1 MKATKKKLYEF
12 SNGPISSMQVERLP
26 ATEFT
31 TPHEIITF
39 YDDQK
44 LQAGSL
50 FMRTGSAAKIAK
62 ALALFDE

>member
-1 MKATKKKLYEF
+1 MKATKKKLYMF
-12 SNGPISSMQVERLP
+12 SNGLISIIEVERLP

-44 LQAGSL
+44 LHAGSL
-50 FMRTGSAAKIAK
+50 FMRVGSAVKFAK
-62 ALALFDE
+62 ALDFFTE

>member
-1 MKATKKKLYEF
+1 MKAIKKKLYKF
-12 SNGPISSMQVERLP
+12 DNGPISSIEVERLP

-44 LQAGSL
+44 LHAGSL
-50 FMRTGSAAKIAK
+50 FMRTGSAAKLAK
-62 ALALFDE
+62 ALALFTE